1 MQNVGDSVFCR
12 VKVGK
17 GASMY
22 KNQGFKTRK
31 KMNINSQHQSKGD
44 LIQKISSN
52 FWNDGYG
59 MHLTNGTWRTHEGAE
74 VSVQSD

>member
-1 MQNVGDSVFCR
+1 MQHVGDSVFCR

-17 GASMY
+17 GAFKY
-22 KNQGFKTRK
+22 KTRASK
-31 KMNINSQHQSKGD
+31 PGRKMNTNLQHQSKGD

-52 FWNDGYG
+52 VWNDGYG